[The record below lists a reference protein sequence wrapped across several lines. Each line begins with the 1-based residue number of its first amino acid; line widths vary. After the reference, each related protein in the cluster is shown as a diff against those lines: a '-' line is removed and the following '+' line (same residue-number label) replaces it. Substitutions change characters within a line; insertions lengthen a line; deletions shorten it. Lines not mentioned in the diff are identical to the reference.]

1 MAMNDEDFWDDLLG
15 HIRHQMLVP
24 VIGPD
29 LTAAK
34 VGDADQTFNTLICR
48 RLAERYQL
56 NVSPAVTTM
65 GEAVA
70 AVLRERGRDELDRLY
85 GPIERASPQSRFAR
99 RSRLRSLPY
108 PRIWVRRH
116 PAIP

>member
-34 VGDADQTFNTLICR
+34 VGDDDQTFNTLICR

-65 GEAVA
+65 
-70 AVLRERGRDELDRLY
+70 
-85 GPIERASPQSRFAR
+85 
-99 RSRLRSLPY
+99 
-108 PRIWVRRH
+108 
-116 PAIP
+116 